1 MIWLKLVWY
10 WLWRGVICGALFGV
24 AYGAFLLP
32 LVGLLYG
39 LLYGVLIGL
48 IMGVIDAFV
57 IGTITHLFLNV
68 KNPLATVPWLRF
80 IGVVLTF
87 EGVYMYMLLLK
98 VSEPLAI
105 FPSVLAAIV
114 IYALCPHFVKF
125 AAHTKQL
132 SSNQKDIQAIQA
144 PQSRRRSLIWLRLIT
159 WMWARGTVSG
169 AVLGTVFGTLLAP
182 VFGTI
187 LGLFYGVI
195 LGASTGFVSGVALVA
210 LTLFRFYPPEDN
222 LNFQSNAVI
231 TALICTLMTSLPLVA
246 RMMGGI
252 RYLPIFPP
260 MIAAIAASF
269 FAWQFP
275 RYAESQF
282 ALRNPTGN
290 VLS

>member
-1 MIWLKLVWY
+1 MIWLRLVWY
-10 WLWRGVICGALFGV
+10 WLWRGVVCGALFGA

-32 LVGLLYG
+32 LVGTLNGFLYG
-39 LLYGVLIGL
+39 TLIGL
-48 IMGVIDAFV
+48 IMGVIDACV
-57 IGTITHLFLNV
+57 ISTITHLFLNV
-68 KNPLATVPWLRF
+68 KNPTALVPWLRF
-80 IGVVLTF
+80 VGVVLTF
-87 EGVYMYMLLLK
+87 EGIYMYMLLLK
-98 VSEPLAI
+98 VSDPLSI
-105 FPSVLAAIV
+105 VPSVLAAIV
-114 IYALCPHFVKF
+114 IYVLCPHFVKF
-125 AAHTKQL
+125 AAHTQQL
-132 SSNQKDIQAIQA
+132 SANQKDVQALQA
-144 PQSRRRSLIWLRLIT
+144 QQGRRTSLIWLRLIS

-210 LTLFRFYPPEDN
+210 LMRFRFYPPEDN

-252 RYLPIFPP
+252 RYLPILPP
-260 MIAAIAASF
+260 IIAAIAAGF

-275 RYAESQF
+275 RYAQSEF
-282 ALRNPTGN
+282 ALRNPTVN
-290 VLS
+290 VLL